1 MRKRRTIKS
10 IKNSWLVLL
19 IVWDN
24 HGRKMPLNHKVSLY
38 NQCWIYGFPDFM
50 TNLLAIQWNARPLC
64 PKYALFSQPQ
74 VSQVVL
80 SFLFFQ
86 IVNPSIQNLLVRWKL
101 CYHASLKQTYTTHLP
116 HSHAQRPLP
125 RYTFLSKTC
134 SHGSTSCT
142 AFHDV
147 EEIPKQKDVLVML
160 TIRRENSESKLGSW
174 LLLEMPY
181 SIIFSSLFN
190 R

>member
-1 MRKRRTIKS
+1 
-10 IKNSWLVLL
+10 
-19 IVWDN
+19 
-24 HGRKMPLNHKVSLY
+24 MPLNHKVSLY

-50 TNLLAIQWNARPLC
+50 TNLLAIQWNARPWC

-116 HSHAQRPLP
+116 HSHAQRGTLFCP
-125 RYTFLSKTC
+125 RRVLMVQLHVRLFTMWKRFRSKKTFLLCSPFDVKT
-134 SHGSTSCT
+134 
-142 AFHDV
+142 
-147 EEIPKQKDVLVML
+147 PKA
-160 TIRRENSESKLGSW
+160 NSEVG
-174 LLLEMPY
+174 
-181 SIIFSSLFN
+181 FC
-190 R
+190 